1 MQASRRL
8 ARKAHKELQS
18 RNFGYVQ
25 VAAQAYVYMLQHL
38 PPEDSNLFARELI
51 AQHVVSCSGTPQV
64 YAQQCIIGA
73 QVTATHDRGV
83 QRLSGAKHSVV
94 MTEP

>member
-1 MQASRRL
+1 MLQASRRL

-51 AQHVVSCSGTPQV
+51 AQHVVSCCGMPHFC
-64 YAQQCIIGA
+64 AQQCIIGA
-73 QVTATHDRGV
+73 LLHMIG
-83 QRLSGAKHSVV
+83 L
-94 MTEP
+94 